1 MSQWYNITK
10 QRDLEINN
18 DDNTLEVYIGEDYG
32 GAIYVS
38 IPVEFIKELLDEGTH
53 KELP

>member
-1 MSQWYNITK
+1 MSTWHNITVR
-10 QRDLEINN
+10 RDIEINT

-38 IPVEFIKELLDEGTH
+38 IPVEFIKELLDAT
-53 KELP
+53 